1 MIEVTVAK
9 HSHFPVFKLLV
20 LLEIKI
26 NQEKKKALVSK
37 NGKMEV
43 HIREPLP
50 KAKVQDG
57 AYFIMPMGIYSKAN
71 LKKE

>member
-1 MIEVTVAK
+1 VIEAMEGK
-9 HSHFPVFKLLV
+9 HNHFQVFKLLV

-43 HIREPLP
+43 HIREPLQ

-57 AYFIMPMGIYSKAN
+57 VYFIMPMGIYSKAN

>member
-1 MIEVTVAK
+1 VIEVTVAK
-9 HSHFPVFKLLV
+9 HSHFPAFKLLV

-43 HIREPLP
+43 HIREPLQ
-50 KAKVQDG
+50 KAKVLDG
-57 AYFIMPMGIYSKAN
+57 VYFIMPMGIYSKAN

>member
-1 MIEVTVAK
+1 
-9 HSHFPVFKLLV
+9 
-20 LLEIKI
+20 LEIKI

-57 AYFIMPMGIYSKAN
+57 VYFIMQMGIYSKAN

>member
-1 MIEVTVAK
+1 MIEVTVVK
-9 HSHFPVFKLLV
+9 HSHFRAFKLLV

-43 HIREPLP
+43 HIREPLL

-57 AYFIMPMGIYSKAN
+57 VYFIMPMGIYSKAN